1 VSIVCGLSASGCGY
15 SLAGRGSFLPAS
27 IQTIGIPNFAN
38 RTAVFNLETTLTQK
52 VRSEFIG
59 RGKYT
64 IVPDATG
71 VDALLSGEVTA
82 ATITPASFNQNSQ
95 LASRYAI
102 TMTARVELRDT
113 KANVVLWENSS
124 LVFRQEYDAA
134 GAQPGQTS
142 VDPAAFFGQD
152 AQALDRISSEFARS
166 IVSAILEAF

>member
-1 VSIVCGLSASGCGY
+1 
-15 SLAGRGSFLPAS
+15 
-27 IQTIGIPNFAN
+27 
-38 RTAVFNLETTLTQK
+38 
-52 VRSEFIG
+52 
-59 RGKYT
+59 
-64 IVPDATG
+64 

-113 KANVVLWENSS
+113 KANVVLWENAS

-134 GAQPGQTS
+134 GAQAGQTS

-152 AQALDRISSEFARS
+152 TQALDRISTEFART
-166 IVSAILEAF
+166 IVSSILEAF